1 MRDYVTFI
9 LNNEVQTLSG
19 LAGDT
24 TLLAWLRRTRR
35 LTGSKEGCAEGDCGA
50 CTVVLARPDAS
61 GRMVWRPVNACIL
74 FMGMLEGGVGHHNRG
89 AVRWCRWS
97 ASLPAGDGRFSRFTM
112 WVLHARFCHVAVC
125 RLVQW

>member
-1 MRDYVTFI
+1 MRNYVTFI

-50 CTVVLARPDAS
+50 CTVVLARPDAQRQD
-61 GRMVWRPVNACIL
+61 GVAAGQCLHPVHGNA
-74 FMGMLEGGVGHHNRG
+74 GGGVGHHNRG
-89 AVRWCRWS
+89 AV
-97 ASLPAGDGRFSRFTM
+97 
-112 WVLHARFCHVAVC
+112 
-125 RLVQW
+125 